1 MGRHRHKRETNARH
15 LPRASTLA
23 GSLALLATASVVSIG
38 VAQADPVGAILMA
51 DDPADTGASTVRSVA
66 APVAPTGTASP
77 MAADRGLAPVS
88 REAVR
93 GATIQ
98 EQPSELELV
107 MAPAAVAK
115 AVDGASE
122 DLYATTELNLW
133 TGPAEG
139 SANVGELAEG
149 DEVLVTGRTLMGR
162 EEVVV
167 DGAARWVTQGYLD
180 PDEPTVVTE
189 ADGTTTSVP
198 ASGGVCTNGSTVS
211 AGVSPNIVKVHDAV
225 CAAFPSIS
233 TYGDFRGDGEHAQ
246 GIAVDIMVSG
256 STGYAVA
263 DFVRAHAGE
272 LGVSYVIYSQRI
284 WSVERGGEGWRGME
298 DRGSVTANH
307 YDHVHVTTY

>member
-1 MGRHRHKRETNARH
+1 MGQHRHKRETNARR

-38 VAQADPVGAILMA
+38 VAQAEPVGAILMA
-51 DDPADTGASTVRSVA
+51 DDPADNGAATVRFAA
-66 APVAPTGTASP
+66 APAVPGDTPSP

-93 GATIQ
+93 GATI
-98 EQPSELELV
+98 EEKPSELELV

-115 AVDGASE
+115 AVDAASE
-122 DLYATTELNLW
+122 DLYATTDLNLW
-133 TGPAEG
+133 TGPAED
-139 SANVGELAEG
+139 AENVGELATG
-149 DEVLVTGRTLMGR
+149 DEVLATGRTLMGR

-167 DGAARWVTQGYLD
+167 DEAVRWVTAGYLD
-180 PDEPTVVTE
+180 PEEPTVVTE

-198 ASGGVCTNGSTVS
+198 AASGVCTNGTSVS
-211 AGVSPNIVKVHDAV
+211 SGVSPNIVAVHDAV

-233 TYGDFRGDGEHAQ
+233 TYGDFRSDGEHAQ

-263 DFVRAHAGE
+263 DFVRANAAE
-272 LGVSYVIYSQRI
+272 LGVSYIIYSQRI
-284 WSVERGGEGWRGME
+284 WSVDRGGEGWRGME
-298 DRGSVTANH
+298 DRGSSTANH